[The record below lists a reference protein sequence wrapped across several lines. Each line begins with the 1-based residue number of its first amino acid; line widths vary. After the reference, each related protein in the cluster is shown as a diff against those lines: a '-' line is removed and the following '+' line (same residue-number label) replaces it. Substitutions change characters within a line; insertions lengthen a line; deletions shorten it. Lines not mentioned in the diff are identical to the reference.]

1 MAGKR
6 DVEEI
11 IRGMTDK
18 EDARLNRMFTGAL
31 TGEESHASGQGY
43 DDDDESNTTNVE
55 KEERRLGGHY
65 LSVPGAQSTG
75 NTKRKSYLE
84 EQNNGQGD
92 DRRPALQLVRPNL
105 TQKSE
110 RDQMLAQGM
119 TEKDILLKK
128 RREMEA
134 KLKAKNAHDDSKWK
148 AKEAEH
154 AQRSA
159 QDFDRQNAEQRAAQV
174 RELEEIAARRRQEE
188 QFQAQRDRQL
198 VHESQI
204 HANDSSPVNTDHA
217 IHDEPPKPRR
227 SVHEAVG
234 APKDEEKKPVQ
245 RAPAGGP
252 RNEESMKKESARLKA
267 MFLSVDS

>member
-11 IRGMTDK
+11 IKGMTNK

-31 TGEESHASGQGY
+31 TGEESPVSGR
-43 DDDDESNTTNVE
+43 DDDEDEDGNTVV

-65 LSVPGAQSTG
+65 LSVPGAQATG

-105 TQKSE
+105 TQKNE

-134 KLKAKNAHDDSKWK
+134 KLKAKQAHDDSKWK
-148 AKEAEH
+148 AKEQEH

-174 RELEEIAARRRQEE
+174 RELDEIAERRRQEE

-198 VHESQI
+198 VYESQI
-204 HANDSSPVNTDHA
+204 HANDSTQVNTDHA

-234 APKDEEKKPVQ
+234 T
-245 RAPAGGP
+245 P
-252 RNEESMKKESARLKA
+252 RNEEKQPVQKAPASGPRSEESIKKESARLKA